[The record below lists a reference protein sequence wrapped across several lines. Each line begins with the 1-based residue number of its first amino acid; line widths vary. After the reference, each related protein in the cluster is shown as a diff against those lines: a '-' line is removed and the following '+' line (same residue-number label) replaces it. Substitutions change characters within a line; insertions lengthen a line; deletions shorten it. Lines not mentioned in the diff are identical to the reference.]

1 MIDYIMYTKKNIL
14 KKRDIKNKVIFYQYQ
29 AWEFQKFLR
38 LNNRKKRYLF
48 RFINSLFLPVKIQSD
63 EFFRKKIS
71 Y

>member
-1 MIDYIMYTKKNIL
+1 MIDYIMDIKKNIL
-14 KKRDIKNKVIFYQYQ
+14 KKRYIKNKVIFYQYQ

-48 RFINSLFLPVKIQSD
+48 RVTTSLFLPVKIQSD